1 MGTSARQRS
10 AGYPRTRARG
20 LLCPSKPDSVDG
32 NRHGDSTHDI
42 MTGVKLLL
50 VSMTKPLLF

>member
-20 LLCPSKPDSVDG
+20 LLCPCKPDSLG
-32 NRHGDSTHDI
+32 REQARRLYPRR
-42 MTGVKLLL
+42 MTSVKLLL
-50 VSMTKPLLF
+50 VSMKKPLLF